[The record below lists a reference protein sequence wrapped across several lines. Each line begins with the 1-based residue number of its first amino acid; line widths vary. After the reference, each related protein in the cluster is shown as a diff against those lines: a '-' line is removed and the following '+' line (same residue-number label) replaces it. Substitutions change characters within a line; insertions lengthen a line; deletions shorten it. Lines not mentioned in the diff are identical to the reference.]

1 MGEVELLDGLWILV
15 LGFIFAFAMAMMH
28 GANDV
33 ANSFG
38 TSVASGIVTL
48 RQAVV
53 LAGIFNFLGAVTN
66 GQAVTDTIRKGIVNR
81 DAFESEPE
89 AFMLVNLAAIIGTF
103 LFLAVCTVVKMPVSC
118 TQSVLGGLIGA
129 TLAFSP
135 TDVVWVGSPECTSP
149 RGFPTF
155 KCGGFVGI
163 VLQWFIAPLVSLV
176 ISVLVFK
183 LSACLMLAC
192 SEAEVRRRA
201 PSFISCV
208 FGLTSFMIAWFACA
222 NGAGKGKVSPADTWL
237 YASLT
242 GLTIAYVM
250 HVAFQLY
257 PALLN
262 RNLAS
267 LRVAPAVKPAGAL
280 EGLAAPLADDDAS
293 TSDAP
298 RDVFADECGAA
309 MSADV
314 EGIHANA
321 RPFLPASEKVHTAP
335 PQKLGS
341 SLWPQWPASAG
352 AHDRGDATL
361 AGIRVGAGLHRVL
374 RRLLARRRRR
384 VQRGGALRRHL
395 GHLPG
400 APHPRREA
408 PRRHLGLR
416 LLRRGQYAGLRLENL
431 RRAGPRHELRLM
443 RSVRR

>member
-1 MGEVELLDGLWILV
+1 MAARLIKSKSGVTHTNLSLAFTRPHGLILRQDELEVYAVYAVYAISSLDTGSSLRYGTQTAGASSGLRGVCPCFLFFCGTPANTAAGRAVGVAASVRAKTSSLLCSGILLKAEMGEVELLDGLWILV

-293 TSDAP
+293 ISDAR

-321 RPFLPASEKVHTAP
+321 L
-335 PQKLGS
+335 
-341 SLWPQWPASAG
+341 
-352 AHDRGDATL
+352 
-361 AGIRVGAGLHRVL
+361 
-374 RRLLARRRRR
+374 
-384 VQRGGALRRHL
+384 
-395 GHLPG
+395 
-400 APHPRREA
+400 
-408 PRRHLGLR
+408 
-416 LLRRGQYAGLRLENL
+416 
-431 RRAGPRHELRLM
+431 LM